1 VGSAK
6 IGVARGSA
14 MARIAQPLKTL
25 SANSAI
31 DELAALASQ
40 SGAEGIVVGL
50 PRSLDGNETAQTS
63 YVRNWAKLAH
73 EHIKLPFY
81 WQDEALTSKIAA
93 NQHNEHAAAAA
104 IILQDFLD
112 TPKSD
117 RVRF

>member
-1 VGSAK
+1 LGVDVGSAK

-73 EHIKLPFY
+73 TMSTPPRLPSSCRTF
-81 WQDEALTSKIAA
+81 LTRQ
-93 NQHNEHAAAAA
+93 NQ
-104 IILQDFLD
+104 
-112 TPKSD
+112 TG
-117 RVRF
+117 